1 MILHVIDNLLP
12 EMGGPTSV
20 VIELARHQAL
30 AGNRVAVACRVAPKE
45 PAARAALERSW
56 AGTGVDLIEVP
67 GDAAGQRRALAAALD
82 KLRPRVVHLH
92 CVWERILRMASSEA
106 ARRGIPR
113 VTSTHGMLHP
123 YALGQKQ
130 WKKSIYLRL
139 FKSHFDL
146 SAEYLTLNSEEAEHV
161 ASRFGWRSSVLYN
174 GVELDAYGSVGPD
187 EFRGSVRSVGTRG
200 FILFIGRLH
209 PIKGCDQLIRSFAVA
224 RASGLDLDLVIVGP
238 DEGAEAELRI
248 LSKTLG
254 ISDVVHMP
262 GAMFGSAKLSALNAC
277 TIFAHRP
284 RFEGFGIAV
293 IEALASRRPVV
304 TTANCHLRDAADAGA
319 LMVTADS
326 DESFAEGLIRLAN
339 DPAMRARLADA
350 GRNWAHAACSWPSI
364 VQSLS
369 ATYRRAASE

>member
-123 YALGQKQ
+123 YALGQKRL
-130 WKKSIYLRL
+130 KKEAYLAL
-139 FKSHFDL
+139 FRSHFL
-146 SAEYLTLNSEEAEHV
+146 RAGEYLSLNTEETAYV
-161 ASRFGWRSSVLYN
+161 RDRFGWESSVLCN
-174 GVELDAYGSVGPD
+174 GVELDRYGTVDDG
-187 EFRGSVRSVGTRG
+187 EFRRTVPALGARPYA
-200 FILFIGRLH
+200 LFVGRLH
-209 PIKGCDQLIRSFAVA
+209 PIKGCDLLMRSFAIL
-224 RASGLDLDLVIVGP
+224 RKGGHEIDLVFVGP
-238 DEGAEAELRI
+238 DSGVLSELRAQAQAA
-248 LSKTLG
+248 G
-254 ISDVVHMP
+254 IAGSVHFP
-262 GAMFGSAKLSALNAC
+262 GGLFGTAKFSALSGC
-277 TIFAHRP
+277 SLFVHRP

-293 IEALASRRPVV
+293 IEGMASRRPVV
-304 TTANCHLRDAADAGA
+304 TTAQCHLEPAAAAGA
-319 LMVTADS
+319 ILVAPDTD
-326 DESFAEGLIRLAN
+326 DGFARGMASVLEDQALA
-339 DPAMRARLADA
+339 ARLGER
-350 GRNWAHAACSWPSI
+350 GRSWVEGNCSWPSI
-364 VQSLS
+364 VK
-369 ATYRRAASE
+369 AADDRYCRAHP